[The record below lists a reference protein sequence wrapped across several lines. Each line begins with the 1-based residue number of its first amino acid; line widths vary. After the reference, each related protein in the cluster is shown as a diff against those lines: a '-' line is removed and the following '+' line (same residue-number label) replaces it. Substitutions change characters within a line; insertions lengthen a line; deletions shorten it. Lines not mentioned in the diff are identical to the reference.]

1 VRKFDDS
8 GFIRPTSNTTLRSI
22 PKECSDC
29 IGVMSI
35 RIMRVLY
42 RFGSFIVERLSD
54 AFAHLSLRS
63 HEINE
68 MMLMLRKMP

>member
-1 VRKFDDS
+1 
-8 GFIRPTSNTTLRSI
+8 
-22 PKECSDC
+22 
-29 IGVMSI
+29 MSI
-35 RIMRVLY
+35 TIMRVLY

-68 MMLMLRKMP
+68 IMLMSRKMP